1 MKRFP
6 LVFLSLVI
14 LVTCGLMASSN
25 TRVGKAAPDRTI
37 PWWFGNTTFGSY
49 ADHACKDGIVV
60 WAMTGWKDENE
71 QYPTVSLWFGDE
83 SFDSFGV
90 ERNLDRLEEGYWVGQ
105 WIINWPQE
113 MIPGDRV
120 GVSINRVHRSPFPDE
135 DEHHFPIVI
144 ENCYVPEQPEPESF
158 KHYYSCEDVDSET
171 CESEFKPRVPDF
183 TDPYNLLDTVIY
195 EIPIAKNG
203 PCRVTQLIVE
213 DNELIT
219 DLDLGLYMTSAPAAL
234 HSISLTSPQGTTV
247 QLIDKED
254 TADLKASFRY
264 GSYCGTNVPT
274 FTFDDDSHYELA
286 DAVRDFYTTSFKP
299 VSGRLSDFNG
309 ENPQGIWTMEVCNID
324 APIDKQVNIG
334 GNMDFEKGHTRWVES
349 SPQGN
354 PLILKRDDLE
364 NYDVLPHG
372 GNWAA
377 RLGGTNNEITSISQT
392 INAQVDLEPHDP
404 LLHLWYRQESTG
416 LCGPNYDQ
424 LKIST
429 TETGYPVYHEEYSFD
444 LCGSKVTNEWREL
457 TVKFNYLFVD
467 QYYDVPL
474 PNQFDFK
481 IQTINDNS
489 SPSSV
494 FLDDLRFEFGNE
506 GSLLRC
512 WALDISSGQATLNII
527 VNGQGSVEKTPESP
541 IYGSGKIVS
550 LKATPNSGYTF
561 SGWSGD
567 ASGTTNPIQIT
578 MNGNKSVTAT
588 FTPIEGDTYTLQTQS
603 SSGGSIDRN
612 PNKTV
617 YQSGEVVTL
626 TADPDDGYV
635 FDGWGGDASGTA
647 NPIQITMD
655 SNRFVMATF
664 RPINSTYNYLNFA
677 PVVITN

>member
-14 LVTCGLMASSN
+14 LVTCTWLAISN
-25 TRVGKAAPDRTI
+25 TRVGKAAPDRAL

-71 QYPTVSLWFGDE
+71 EYPAVSLWFSGE

-90 ERNLDRLEEGYWVGQ
+90 ERDLDRLDGGDWVGQ
-105 WIINWPQE
+105 WIINWPQQ

-120 GVSINRVHRSPFPDE
+120 RVSINRVHRSPFPDE
-135 DEHHFPIVI
+135 DAHYFPIVI

-171 CESEFKPRVPDF
+171 CESFNPRSPDF
-183 TDPYNLLDTVIY
+183 TDPYNLLTTEIY
-195 EIPIAKNG
+195 EIPIARNG

-299 VSGRLSDFNG
+299 VSGRLSDFDG

-334 GNMDFEKGHTRWVES
+334 GNMDFEQGHRRWVES
-349 SPQGN
+349 SPQGS
-354 PLILKRDDLE
+354 PLILKQSELA
-364 NYDVLPHG
+364 NYDIVPHG
-372 GNWAA
+372 GDWAA
-377 RLGGTNNEITSISQT
+377 RLGGTNNEVSSISQT
-392 INAQVDLEPHDP
+392 INAQLDLEPHDP
-404 LLHLWYRQESTG
+404 LLHLWYRQESIG
-416 LCGPNYDQ
+416 SCGPNYDQ
-424 LKIST
+424 LKISI
-429 TETGYPVYHEEYSFD
+429 TETEYPNWYHEEYSFD
-444 LCGSKVTNEWREL
+444 LCGAKVTNDWEEL
-457 TVKFNYLFVD
+457 TVKFNELFVD
-467 QYYDVPL
+467 KYSDVVL

-481 IQTINDNS
+481 IQTFNDNS
-489 SPSSV
+489 SPSDIY
-494 FLDDLRFEFGNE
+494 LDDLRFEFGNK

-512 WALDISSGQATLNII
+512 WALDISSGQATLNVI

-541 IYGSGKIVS
+541 IYGSGQIVS
-550 LKATPNSGYTF
+550 LK
-561 SGWSGD
+561 
-567 ASGTTNPIQIT
+567 
-578 MNGNKSVTAT
+578 
-588 FTPIEGDTYTLQTQS
+588 
-603 SSGGSIDRN
+603 
-612 PNKTV
+612 V
-617 YQSGEVVTL
+617 YS
-626 TADPDDGYV
+626 
-635 FDGWGGDASGTA
+635 
-647 NPIQITMD
+647 
-655 SNRFVMATF
+655 
-664 RPINSTYNYLNFA
+664 
-677 PVVITN
+677 